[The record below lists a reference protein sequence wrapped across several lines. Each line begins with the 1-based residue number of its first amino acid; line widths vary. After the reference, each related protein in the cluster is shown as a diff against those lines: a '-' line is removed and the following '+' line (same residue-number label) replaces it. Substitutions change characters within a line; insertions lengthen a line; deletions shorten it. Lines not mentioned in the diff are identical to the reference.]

1 MTIVYTEGYKMVTI
15 SGSHCSFPVFSSH
28 EEGAKRR
35 RGLADGTP
43 RFRELSGLP
52 DRGQT
57 RSIKQA
63 THQTGLLL
71 CQKTV
76 LLNTPD
82 ASRTGTDGLHQHKLD
97 RTSILKAHRNV
108 ALPIRLLLVLHVGHL
123 LP

>member
-1 MTIVYTEGYKMVTI
+1 VATESNEMVTI

-28 EEGAKRR
+28 REDAKR
-35 RGLADGTP
+35 GGSADDTP
-43 RFRELSGLP
+43 RFRELSGPP
-52 DRGQT
+52 DRGQA

-71 CQKTV
+71 CRKTV

-82 ASRTGTDGLHQHKLD
+82 ASRTGTDRLHQHKLD
-97 RTSILKAHRNV
+97 RTSILEAHRNV

-123 LP
+123 VP